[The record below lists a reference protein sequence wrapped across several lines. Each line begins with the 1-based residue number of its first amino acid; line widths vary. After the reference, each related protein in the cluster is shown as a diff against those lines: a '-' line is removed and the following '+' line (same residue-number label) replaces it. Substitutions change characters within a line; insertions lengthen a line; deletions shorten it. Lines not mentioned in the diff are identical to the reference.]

1 MIEWNFFQLANA
13 SVLPWIGPQEIYD
26 GSTTNANVIQIF
38 NTSAPSATVQSSFT
52 MMTIK
57 FRSDANSEGT
67 GFRATWS
74 TGCGGNLGAL
84 TGRITSQGYPS
95 RYYDDNSHCE
105 YIIEGQEGS
114 KLLIFFDD
122 RFDLEA
128 GSDCAYDYLNFY
140 EGRDSSGRLLGS
152 FCDSIVPDQ
161 IETFGPVFVVFHTD
175 GDTGGNG
182 FGFRY
187 EPGCGGTYTQES
199 GTLGTPRHLDT
210 YRNAQNCTFL
220 IQVEEGKS
228 VQLRFASFELEVHPA
243 CNYDYLVVYDGS
255 NTSTPLTGKLCGNT
269 PPDQL
274 TSTANTM
281 LLNFVTDS
289 SRTFEGF
296 QATYQAVF
304 GPSAGCGGS
313 VTADAGSIQSLD
325 VDNNGEYEPYLSCT
339 WNIALSDNNKNMR
352 LEFEGDFDIASPSS
366 GCIYDFLE
374 IRDGFG
380 RFAPLIGSYCG
391 SVSPPAILLSGPQAY
406 VRFLTDSRDSGA
418 GFTLNYS
425 AVNRTCGGTLQA
437 TNEVQ
442 VLQSPGY
449 PNPYPDST
457 RCTWVISAADAFD
470 KVLLTTTDIDIED
483 HTACMFD
490 YVQISSF
497 PLMRKY
503 GFDLL
508 QCSCSFRVLMVIS
521 YSIVVRTHLLHTDL
535 SDKGTGYLSTDHN
548 SAGRGFSINYQ
559 IADCNQNVTSGYGH
573 LMSPG
578 YPVSY
583 HSNHDCTTRLTSP
596 PGTFLTLYFDNFVLE
611 IRDGPSS
618 TSSEVFFGCG
628 SFLPNPIFAS
638 SNQLYLKFFTDG
650 SETFEGYQI
659 TYTSSSVSRGCGGPL
674 AGTSGSFTEPKFP
687 RGLPV
692 QSHLRMNILQIT
704 ATVNIRKF
712 IIRFVTN
719 SANAGDTVL
728 FWFQSRIHKLNFST
742 LCEFSFLVSI

>member
-105 YIIEGQEGS
+105 YIIEGQEGN

-228 VQLRFASFELEVHPA
+228 VQL
-243 CNYDYLVVYDGS
+243 
-255 NTSTPLTGKLCGNT
+255 STIFTGTKDRL
-269 PPDQL
+269 
-274 TSTANTM
+274 AH
-281 LLNFVTDS
+281 DS
-289 SRTFEGF
+289 E
-296 QATYQAVF
+296 

-325 VDNNGEYEPYLSCT
+325 VDNNGEYEPYLDCT
-339 WNIALSDNNKNMR
+339 WNIALSDYNKNMR
-352 LEFEGDFDIASPSS
+352 LEFEGDFDIASSSS

-374 IRDGFG
+374 
-380 RFAPLIGSYCG
+380 
-391 SVSPPAILLSGPQAY
+391 V
-406 VRFLTDSRDSGA
+406 
-418 GFTLNYS
+418 
-425 AVNRTCGGTLQA
+425 
-437 TNEVQ
+437 
-442 VLQSPGY
+442 
-449 PNPYPDST
+449 
-457 RCTWVISAADAFD
+457 DA
-470 KVLLTTTDIDIED
+470 
-483 HTACMFD
+483 
-490 YVQISSF
+490 
-497 PLMRKY
+497 
-503 GFDLL
+503 
-508 QCSCSFRVLMVIS
+508 
-521 YSIVVRTHLLHTDL
+521 
-535 SDKGTGYLSTDHN
+535 
-548 SAGRGFSINYQ
+548 
-559 IADCNQNVTSGYGH
+559 
-573 LMSPG
+573 
-578 YPVSY
+578 
-583 HSNHDCTTRLTSP
+583 
-596 PGTFLTLYFDNFVLE
+596 
-611 IRDGPSS
+611 
-618 TSSEVFFGCG
+618 
-628 SFLPNPIFAS
+628 
-638 SNQLYLKFFTDG
+638 
-650 SETFEGYQI
+650 
-659 TYTSSSVSRGCGGPL
+659 
-674 AGTSGSFTEPKFP
+674 
-687 RGLPV
+687 
-692 QSHLRMNILQIT
+692 
-704 ATVNIRKF
+704 
-712 IIRFVTN
+712 
-719 SANAGDTVL
+719 
-728 FWFQSRIHKLNFST
+728 
-742 LCEFSFLVSI
+742 